1 MVRHRDHLSG
11 HAPQVERQPGASA
24 EAGDLVRVRIR
35 EKIRVRVRERVSQ
48 FGLGLRL
55 GLGLGF

>member
-1 MVRHRDHLSG
+1 MRHRDHLSG

-35 EKIRVRVRERVSQ
+35 EKVRVTVRERVRERVSQ
-48 FGLGLRL
+48 FGSGLRL
-55 GLGLGF
+55 GF